1 MCVCVSRPGGA
12 LSGKYLTDSPDPKAR
27 FNLFKGYMERYNKS
41 LARVATEEYVKI
53 AQKYDLTPTQLA
65 LAWCRWVC
73 LRSCGAGAGCT
84 CVVGTKGTGGRPR
97 RPGLSAAC
105 MLIKLC
111 LSQPGYMYIGRA
123 GL

>member
-1 MCVCVSRPGGA
+1 MRPGGA

-73 LRSCGAGAGCT
+73 LCSSCGAG
-84 CVVGTKGTGGRPR
+84 
-97 RPGLSAAC
+97 GLRVHAW
-105 MLIKLC
+105 L
-111 LSQPGYMYIGRA
+111 G
-123 GL
+123 

>member
-1 MCVCVSRPGGA
+1 MPAPGGA

-65 LAWCRWVC
+65 LAWCRWVVW
-73 LRSCGAGAGCT
+73 LRAAVVWGWGAGCVI
-84 CVVGTKGTGGRPR
+84 CRWAKGESGP
-97 RPGLSAAC
+97 SA
-105 MLIKLC
+105 IV
-111 LSQPGYMYIGRA
+111 
-123 GL
+123 